1 MNHVHKKHTDNPAAA
16 AQNVTMA
23 SQPASSVQ
31 NLTKAPQPDAPAQHL
46 TPVHNVQNV
55 TMAPKPE
62 KCTVCPAKCSDAE
75 VLKKHMIRVHKVSTV
90 KNVTPAKN
98 KNVWTITSNLS
109 TKEVDNLLEDEDD
122 IREEVERL

>member
-31 NLTKAPQPDAPAQHL
+31 SLTKAPQPDAPAQNM
-46 TPVHNVQNV
+46 TPAHNVA
-55 TMAPKPE
+55 TAPKPA
-62 KCTVCPAKCSDAE
+62 KCTICATKCSDSE
-75 VLKKHMIRVHKVSTV
+75 VLLKKHMTRVHKISTA

-98 KNVWTITSNLS
+98 KNVWTITPNLS
-109 TKEVDNLLEDEDD
+109 TKDIDNLLEDE
-122 IREEVERL
+122 ERGG